1 MSDIGKMIK
10 NYRTLTNKKYRIV
23 TNFIIPLASAAAIR
37 LLVHLGD
44 IWSCTA
50 GICVCD
56 DGRDDGGLL
65 FIWMYLQKEFLW
77 DEFLKEQ
84 LWRDALLC
92 GCTAP

>member
-44 IWSCTA
+44 IWY
-50 GICVCD
+50 
-56 DGRDDGGLL
+56 GL
-65 FIWMYLQKEFLW
+65 
-77 DEFLKEQ
+77 
-84 LWRDALLC
+84 ALLVFVFVMM
-92 GCTAP
+92 A